1 MKRGFITAADVARE
15 AGVSRSAVSRTFT
28 PGASVSRD
36 VRERI
41 LRAAEK
47 LGYRVNRLAQGL
59 QMAQSNLVGVV
70 AANLTSPF
78 NTALLDGI
86 GAALFKRGLQ
96 CMLLNAE
103 AARDDIGTLVNQVLE
118 YRVRAVIILSGAPP
132 EEIIEECLRNDVR
145 LILINRG
152 TLPGNADKIDTDDLT
167 GGRIAAERMLQDGR
181 RHIAVVRSGNGSVSQ
196 MRRAESFVV
205 RMRQAGAR
213 ITPWTSGPNSFETG
227 REAARTLL
235 TDRSIDGAFCA
246 TDLIALGFLDTA
258 RLELAREV
266 PRRFSL
272 IGFDNIP
279 EAAWPSHGL
288 TTVSHPID
296 AFVTAILNCLDDE
309 RRLSEGALSFM
320 IPVELI
326 ERATCAPPTR
336 VASPSRGSQSQALR

>member
-1 MKRGFITAADVARE
+1 MKSGFITAADVARE

-70 AANLTSPF
+70 AANLNSPF
-78 NTALLDGI
+78 NTALLDRI
-86 GAALFKRGLQ
+86 SAALFKRDLQ

-132 EEIIEECLRNDVR
+132 EEIIEACLRNDVR

-167 GGRIAAERMLQDGR
+167 GGRLAAERMLQDSR
-181 RHIAVVRSGNGSVSQ
+181 RHVVAVRSGNGSMSQ
-196 MRRAESFVV
+196 KRRTESFVAC
-205 RMRQAGAR
+205 MHQAGAKV
-213 ITPWTSGPNSFETG
+213 TSWMDGPNSFETG
-227 REAARTLL
+227 CEAARKLL
-235 TDRSIDGAFCA
+235 ADASIDGAFCA

-258 RLELAREV
+258 RFELAKEV
-266 PRRFSL
+266 PRRFSI

-279 EAAWPSHGL
+279 ETAWPSYGL
-288 TTVSHPID
+288 TTVSHPVE
-296 AFVTAILNCLDDE
+296 AFTEAILKCLDDE
-309 RRLSEGALSFM
+309 RQLSEGALNFT

-326 ERATCAPPTR
+326 ERATTGLPT
-336 VASPSRGSQSQALR
+336 P

>member
-1 MKRGFITAADVARE
+1 MKSGFITAADVARE

-86 GAALFKRGLQ
+86 SAALFKRGLQ

-132 EEIIEECLRNDVR
+132 EEIIEACLRNDVR

-167 GGRIAAERMLQDGR
+167 GGQLAADRMLRDGR
-181 RHIAVVRSGNGSVSQ
+181 RHVAVVRSGNGSVSQ
-196 MRRAESFVV
+196 KRRIESFVA
-205 RMRQAGAR
+205 RMSEAGAKV
-213 ITPWTSGPNSFETG
+213 TPWMSGPNSFETG
-227 REAARTLL
+227 HEAARKLL
-235 TDRSIDGAFCA
+235 ADRSIDGAFCA
-246 TDLIALGFLDTA
+246 TDLIALGFHDTT
-258 RLELAREV
+258 RFELGIQV
-266 PRRFSL
+266 PRDFSI

-279 EAAWPSHGL
+279 ETAWPSHGL
-288 TTVSHPID
+288 TTVSHPIA
-296 AFVTAILNCLDDE
+296 AFIEAILNCLDDE
-309 RRLSEGALSFM
+309 RQLSEGALNFT
-320 IPVELI
+320 IPVALI
-326 ERATCAPPTR
+326 ERGTTGALGAP
-336 VASPSRGSQSQALR
+336 SN

>member
-1 MKRGFITAADVARE
+1 MKSGFITAADVARE

-28 PGASVSRD
+28 PGASVSKD

-59 QMAQSNLVGVV
+59 QMAQSSLVGVV

-86 GAALFKRGLQ
+86 SAALFKRGLQ

-132 EEIIEECLRNDVR
+132 EEIIEACLRNDVR

-167 GGRIAAERMLQDGR
+167 GGRLAADRMLLDGR
-181 RHIAVVRSGNGSVSQ
+181 RHVAIVRSGNGSVSQ
-196 MRRAESFVV
+196 KRRIESFVA
-205 RMRQAGAR
+205 RISEAGAR
-213 ITPWTSGPNSFETG
+213 VTPWMSGPNSFETG
-227 REAARTLL
+227 QEAAHKLL

-246 TDLIALGFLDTA
+246 TDLIALGFHDTA
-258 RLELAREV
+258 RFELGIQV
-266 PRRFSL
+266 PRDFSI

-279 EAAWPSHGL
+279 ETAWPSHGL
-288 TTVSHPID
+288 TTVSHPIE
-296 AFVTAILNCLDDE
+296 AFIEAILNCLDDD
-309 RRLSEGALSFM
+309 RQLSEGALNFT
-320 IPVELI
+320 IPVTLI
-326 ERATCAPPTR
+326 ERGTT
-336 VASPSRGSQSQALR
+336 GALDTQPG